1 MDLKDFAMTQKGK
14 HITMV
19 AAVADKTGANDYEMR
34 IAGPP
39 AAIKRIFAKSDFAI
53 EIDPHRKTQNLKKQ
67 LIEHTEQRKKTFADL
82 ARLEGTHERDLF
94 TKPTVEDPDP
104 DKSVFISLQRTRGEG
119 TLWTLAFPFFLW
131 GGWNIFLY
139 PPPALSLIATVSP
152 ATGDQDLFLN
162 MVAGPVVA
170 ASAAGGTTP
179 DTVVYP
185 PGPPPPGLFTV
196 RIYGYSTG
204 VGAFSMVV
212 F

>member
-67 LIEHTEQRKKTFADL
+67 LIEHTEQEKKTFADL

-119 TLWTLAFPFFLW
+119 TLWTLAFPFSCGVAGISSCIHRQHCLLSRPLAQPRVIKTSSSIWLPARLWRHPQPVVQHLILLYTRQVPRRPDFSQYVSTATRPEWVHFLW
-131 GGWNIFLY
+131 RGF
-139 PPPALSLIATVSP
+139 
-152 ATGDQDLFLN
+152 
-162 MVAGPVVA
+162 
-170 ASAAGGTTP
+170 
-179 DTVVYP
+179 
-185 PGPPPPGLFTV
+185 
-196 RIYGYSTG
+196 
-204 VGAFSMVV
+204 
-212 F
+212 